1 MHPGFSSNRRKLPA
15 LILALLLAGAAGC
28 GGNPESTRDGARPA
42 AGGGTDAAPASTS
55 LQAASS
61 IDQVGT
67 RPKLVERLFIFGID
81 GATWRFLD
89 PLIKAG
95 KLPTISRLAES
106 GVRARLKT
114 LEPTVSPAIWT
125 TIATGTLPQK
135 HGILGFDGVP
145 GVNMKTLPNSQMR
158 RVKAYWNILSDF
170 GRTSATVGWWASW
183 PADQVG
189 EGSCMVSD
197 RVPYTRMEAA
207 ISRESLGE
215 EDVYPAGLLDVVA
228 PLVERPDE
236 IDPTAVKRFLHF
248 NAEEMER
255 YLLKAEYRM
264 GSYLPE
270 FKYVYQSD
278 RSTLKISHELFA
290 DQPYDVAAA
299 YFTGVDTV
307 SHLYWHFTYP
317 NEFPRH
323 PVDPGEVERFGRVI
337 PRYYELMDEY
347 LASILEILGPD
358 TTVAILSDHGFGG
371 TGNLPWSGGHGRITP
386 GAPIAPA
393 GVLILSGPG
402 IRDDGHFLNQAHV
415 LDIAPTILHLMGIPA
430 AADMQ
435 GRVLTEAMAPESPSE
450 LTRIASHERI
460 GTPWNPGEIPVD
472 PAGDAERVERLKRL
486 GYIQ

>member
-1 MHPGFSSNRRKLPA
+1 MSHIAEQRPAVAGGLSGNRILTVLI
-15 LILALLLAGAAGC
+15 LILAVLLIGTEGCGRGGKTGDETVPAAVQTAAG
-28 GGNPESTRDGARPA
+28 
-42 AGGGTDAAPASTS
+42 
-55 LQAASS
+55 
-61 IDQVGT
+61 IHQVAN
-67 RPKLVERLFIFGID
+67 RPKLVQRLFIFGID
-81 GATWRFLD
+81 GATWRFMD

-95 KLPTISRLAES
+95 KLPTIARLAGN
-106 GVRARLKT
+106 GVRANLQT

-125 TIATGTLPQK
+125 TIATGVLPQT

-145 GVNMKTLPNSQMR
+145 GVSMTTLPNSKMR
-158 RVKAYWNILSDF
+158 RVKAYWNILGDF
-170 GRTSATVGWWASW
+170 DRTSATVGWWASW

-207 ISRESLGE
+207 IKRDSLGP
-215 EDVYPAGLLDVVA
+215 EDVYPVGLLDRVRA
-228 PLVERPDE
+228 QVERPE
-236 IDPTAVKRFLHF
+236 MIDPAAVERFLHF
-248 NAEEMER
+248 DAEEMDQ

-264 GSYLPE
+264 GSFLPE

-278 RSTLKISHELFA
+278 RSTLKISREILA
-290 DQPYDVAAA
+290 DGPFDVAAA

-317 NEFPRH
+317 NEFPRQRI
-323 PVDPGEVERFGRVI
+323 DPQEIERYGRVI

-347 LASILEILGPD
+347 LASLLEVLGPD
-358 TTVAILSDHGFGG
+358 TTVVILSDHGFGG

-402 IRDDGHFLNQAHV
+402 IRDDGHFLSQAHV
-415 LDIAPTILHLMGIPA
+415 LDVAPTILHLMGIPA
-430 AADMQ
+430 AADMP
-435 GRVLTEAMAPESPSE
+435 GRVLTQAMAPGSPAE
-450 LTRIASHERI
+450 LPRIASHERI
-460 GTPWNPGEIPVD
+460 GTPWNPGAIPVD